1 VLETNNNNNKY
12 PKEPWFQAYTNGS
25 NMADCVNT
33 GAGVFSDLSSFYAP
47 VGHIRATFHGEV
59 EVI

>member
-1 VLETNNNNNKY
+1 VLETNNNKY

-33 GAGVFSDLSSFYAP
+33 GAGVFSDLISFPSMHLFDTSEA
-47 VGHIRATFHGEV
+47 I
-59 EVI
+59 